1 MNSSFFF
8 DSKESSIT
16 FEINKK
22 LQLEQT
28 ILFFSFRNNNINIE
42 QNKEMPLLILYTK
55 NSKKKEKTMAVLKI
69 FLKKDEN
76 GIFKLYF
83 SQQKDQKDE
92 TMKIINET
100 SDIIIKNNQTY
111 YCAFYISG
119 KKPKIY
125 LLEDSLSIPEICK
138 KEISLVNQLK
148 EDLYLFN
155 LGADDKKKVN
165 FYKGCIGPFIIIKAP
180 KVDNIDK
187 HIEDILLLKEQYKDF
202 IITKSDLS
210 NSYNFNLKNY
220 FSIEYLKE
228 SSKTDKIKG
237 NFDCLLYLT
246 PDILTIYKNK
256 MLNGDFSK

>member
-1 MNSSFFF
+1 
-8 DSKESSIT
+8 
-16 FEINKK
+16 
-22 LQLEQT
+22 
-28 ILFFSFRNNNINIE
+28 
-42 QNKEMPLLILYTK
+42 
-55 NSKKKEKTMAVLKI
+55 MAVLKI

-148 EDLYLFN
+148 EDLY
-155 LGADDKKKVN
+155 
-165 FYKGCIGPFIIIKAP
+165 CPFIIIKAP

-256 MLNGDFSK
+256 MLNGDFSKESQS